1 MVNQIKRNLL
11 TWMLPG
17 ILFCTGFSDE
27 HKAFHRPSFWEIDGT
42 LYMHYF
48 EEKIDSLSG
57 PEIYELKDA
66 EGLTIW
72 FGRYIFKDVCIS
84 GECKMIRLWLFW
96 DGAGNYLGMEL
107 PVGEPLTKSDHTDF
121 DQADYAKLE
130 DILRDKSSLLKGLK
144 QEDLVMVPDTL
155 NPYEVDGYTAA
166 TRPGLDQVV
175 VKDAVYTCYTLWH
188 TVYGPVRSY
197 LVETLESRIN
207 NGYLDLLFKSQDP
220 SLTSFAIDAVK
231 KSPEHH
237 AVFYPLIAREVLSD
251 NNALAEQAL
260 EYFDPSRM
268 VSEAEQLLL
277 CSLIPK
283 ADAQKKYGII
293 WKLQE
298 TGNVHESVVLQLL
311 RYSEAGELGV
321 GSLNLVYKLIQPEYL
336 NKNDEMNSIL
346 SRFSVH
352 ENPYIRNLTAR
363 LLGTR
368 N

>member
-1 MVNQIKRNLL
+1 MLNNIKRNLL

-17 ILFCTGFSDE
+17 ILFCTGFSDV
-27 HKAFHRPSFWEIDGT
+27 HLKSHRPSFWKTDGT

-48 EEKIDSLSG
+48 EEKTDSLSG

-107 PVGEPLTKSDHTDF
+107 PKGEPLTKSDHTEF
-121 DQADYAKLE
+121 DHADYAKLE
-130 DILRDKSSLLKGLK
+130 DILRDPSSLLKDLK
-144 QEDLVMVPDTL
+144 QEELVMGPDTL

-197 LVETLESRIN
+197 LMETLESRIN
-207 NGYLDLLFKSQDP
+207 SGYLNLLFKSKDP
-220 SLTSFAIDAVK
+220 ALTSFAMEAVRK
-231 KSPEHH
+231 NPEYHSE
-237 AVFYPLIAREVLSD
+237 FYPRIAGEVLSE
-251 NNALAEQAL
+251 NHSLAGQAL
-260 EYFDPSRM
+260 DYFVPSRM
-268 VSEAEQLLL
+268 VSEEEQQLL
-277 CSLIPK
+277 CSLIPH

-298 TGNVHESVVLQLL
+298 TGNVHETVVLQML
-311 RYSEAGELGV
+311 RYSEGGELGI
-321 GSLNLVYKLIQPEYL
+321 GSLNLVYRLIQPEFMDR
-336 NKNDEMNSIL
+336 NQEMKSIL
-346 SRFSVH
+346 DRFSVH

-363 LLGTR
+363 LLGNR
-368 N
+368 H